1 MADRTQ
7 GGAETERLLL
17 VPWPD
22 DYDDEFARV
31 AQDAEAMRF
40 ISGGRPLTLEEITS
54 ITRRSRAMWDEY
66 GYGPWAAV
74 DKESGRWV
82 GRIGLNLLADWP
94 GPDKWEVG
102 FELAPEFWGRGLATE
117 GAREAIRFG
126 WARTP
131 LQRIISATAAG
142 HLASRRV
149 MEKCGL
155 AYQGEIAFRTAR
167 VAWYAIDR
175 PGSA

>member
-1 MADRTQ
+1 MTGDAS
-7 GGAETERLLL
+7 TERLLL
-17 VPWPD
+17 EPWSD
-22 DYDDEFARV
+22 SYFEEFARV
-31 AQDAEAMRF
+31 LQDPEAMRF
-40 ISGGRPLTLEEITS
+40 ISGGTPLPLETIRS
-54 ITRRSRAMWDEY
+54 IAQRSLAMWDEH
-66 GYGPWAAV
+66 GYGPWAAIE
-74 DKESGRWV
+74 KETGRWV

-94 GPDKWEVG
+94 GPNKWEVG
-102 FELAPEFWGRGLATE
+102 YELAPEFWGRGLATE

-131 LQRIISATAAG
+131 LPRIIGATAAR

-155 AYQGEIAFRTAR
+155 VLQGEIAFRAAR

-175 PGSA
+175 PAG